1 MEIIRGEIYIILND
15 LKTWNSIKN
24 YCVYDVKNKF
34 FTLELLHCMKELYE
48 HTSLLENHKN
58 NLLKHLELIN
68 NEIMKKRIME
78 VIKLIDTCINW
89 MNNNYII

>member
-1 MEIIRGEIYIILND
+1 MEIITEQIYIILND

-24 YCVYDVKNKF
+24 YCAYDVKNKF

-48 HTSLLENHKN
+48 HTSLLQNHKKY
-58 NLLKHLELIN
+58 LLKNLKLIN
-68 NEIMKKRIME
+68 DKIMKKRING

-89 MNNNYII
+89 MNDNYII